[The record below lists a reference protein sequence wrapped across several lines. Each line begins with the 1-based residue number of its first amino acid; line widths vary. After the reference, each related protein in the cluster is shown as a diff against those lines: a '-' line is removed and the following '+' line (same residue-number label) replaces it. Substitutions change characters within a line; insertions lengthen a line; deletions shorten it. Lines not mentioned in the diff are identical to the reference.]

1 MLGFVRF
8 PLRVRN
14 LSEMRGF
21 FIYIILNYKFLKDLN
36 MKSFFEYFYYRM
48 FKLKGNN
55 NSWEMPLLGLSVT
68 QFMLIVNIVFLLI
81 YGPLNI
87 KGNLSGIEKGVL
99 IILFFGLQF
108 YNYKVYNPKIEQ
120 FDIKWGS
127 ENKRQK
133 TIGMI
138 KIILFIA
145 FSWGFIFINAYI
157 FDRYK

>member
-1 MLGFVRF
+1 
-8 PLRVRN
+8 
-14 LSEMRGF
+14 
-21 FIYIILNYKFLKDLN
+21 

-48 FKLKGNN
+48 YKLKGNN